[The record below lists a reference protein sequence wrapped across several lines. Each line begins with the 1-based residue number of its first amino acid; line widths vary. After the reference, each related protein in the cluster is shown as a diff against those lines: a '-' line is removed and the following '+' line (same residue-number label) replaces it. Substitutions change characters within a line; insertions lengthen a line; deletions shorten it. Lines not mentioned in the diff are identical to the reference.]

1 MKSVRKKLSKLL
13 KLGRKKKKEK
23 SINPS
28 EISGSVMKDEEV
40 KPQNPCNESTNN
52 IMNNSTNDAT
62 IPIKNSEISKVEK
75 KDDCDTVS
83 PREQSE
89 SRTDVPAS
97 NNDEADVQKQL
108 VVYDKHQEDV
118 TKVDGHVSAIQIKS
132 AEDTNNI
139 SKVDI
144 TRYRSKE
151 KEKVQ
156 IHRVGT
162 DDMVDYVNNHKPTS
176 NVFCGC
182 I

>member
-1 MKSVRKKLSKLL
+1 MKSVRKKFSKLL

-23 SINPS
+23 SINHS

-40 KPQNPCNESTNN
+40 KPQNPCNEPTNN

-83 PREQSE
+83 PREQNE

-97 NNDEADVQKQL
+97 NNEQKQL
-108 VVYDKHQEDV
+108 VVYGKHPEDIA
-118 TKVDGHVSAIQIKS
+118 KGDGHVSAIPTKS

-139 SKVDI
+139 SKVDL
-144 TRYRSKE
+144 TRYRS